1 MKRTDIK
8 TLIDAMRILSEG
20 IQSEDGVANAAIAEA
35 GQRLQEQDDYINKLE
50 LAGGNVSMY
59 ADNLACVSED
69 GTLYFAAQKAIE
81 EWNKIKESK
90 P

>member
-8 TLIDAMRILSEG
+8 ISIEAMRILSEG

-35 GQRLQEQDDYINKLE
+35 GQRLQEQDDYINELENEGDYRIARENDFHKSWTKL
-50 LAGGNVSMY
+50 
-59 ADNLACVSED
+59 
-69 GTLYFAAQKAIE
+69 
-81 EWNKIKESK
+81 KESK

>member
-8 TLIDAMRILSEG
+8 TLIEAMRILSEG

-35 GQRLQEQDDYINKLE
+35 GQRLQEQDDYIKRLE
-50 LAGGNVSMY
+50 NEGDYWLAREQ
-59 ADNLACVSED
+59 D
-69 GTLYFAAQKAIE
+69 FQKA
-81 EWNKIKESK
+81 WSKTLKSK